1 MGIHQQVRKDRMEKL
16 TNFHQHNGHR
26 SIATILIAGF
36 LWLPAQVWNQQRS
49 AVSDSGVV
57 VSVEEH
63 ASKAGVAILK
73 KGGNAI
79 DAAVATAFALAVTY
93 PQAGNIGGGGFML
106 ARLASGETIAI
117 DYREK
122 APAKAHARMFLTR
135 DGSVDTMA
143 SEVGYLVAGVPG
155 TIRGLETAWRRYGKL
170 SWKELLEPAIEL
182 AEKGFPLP
190 AFQVL
195 QIERYRGEFSRFP
208 ESRKTFFKKDG
219 AAYQAGEWFV
229 QKELA
234 ATLKAVAD
242 SGADVFYKGRLARQ
256 MVADFEA
263 HGGIVTMDDL
273 GAYEAVIRA
282 PVRGVY
288 REYEILSMPP
298 PSSGGVALIEML
310 NILSSFDL
318 SKPDATRTQHVIIET
333 MRRAFFDRARFLG
346 DPDFVAVPVDRLT
359 SSDYAAHAAKGIHL
373 ESAGSSASMGRSAL
387 LEQDHQETTHLSV
400 ADREGNVVANTF
412 TLEDNFGSK
421 AVVTGL
427 GFLLNNELHDFNM
440 SPDEPIYEGWKGS
453 HPNRIEPGKRPLSSM
468 TPAIVL
474 KDGKPFLITGSP
486 GGKTIINTVLQTVIG
501 MIDYKLTLREVLD
514 RPRLNHTW
522 LPDRVLVEKNRW
534 PGTVVEG
541 LRRLGHVVEDV
552 EYLGDA
558 HSIWIN
564 PVTGRMHGEADFRR
578 MGWAQGIRN

>member
-1 MGIHQQVRKDRMEKL
+1 MKKL
-16 TNFHQHNGHR
+16 LTEATPVASCQRHGRHTC
-26 SIATILIAGF
+26 IVTILVAGLF
-36 LWLPAQVWNQQRS
+36 WLPVHVRGQQRS
-49 AVSDSGVV
+49 AVSDGGMV

-63 ASKAGVAILK
+63 ASKAGAAILE

-106 ARLASGETIAI
+106 VRLASGETAAI

-122 APAKAHARMFLTR
+122 APAKAHARMFQTS
-135 DGSVDTMA
+135 DGAVDTIA

-155 TIRGLETAWRRYGKL
+155 TIRGLETAWKRYGKL

-195 QIERYRGEFSRFP
+195 QFKRYRGELSRFP
-208 ESRKTFFKKDG
+208 ESRKTFFRQNGD
-219 AAYQAGEWFV
+219 AYQTGERFV

-234 ATLKAVAD
+234 ATLRTVAD
-242 SGADVFYKGRLARQ
+242 SGADVFYKGHLAQRI
-256 MVADFEA
+256 VADFEA
-263 HGGIVTMDDL
+263 HGGIMTMDDL

-288 REYEILSMPP
+288 RGYEILSMPP

-310 NILSSFDL
+310 NVLSSFDL
-318 SKPDATRTQHVIIET
+318 SKPDATRTQHVMIET
-333 MRRAFFDRARFLG
+333 MRRAFFDRARYLG
-346 DPDFVAVPVDRLT
+346 DMDYVAVPVDSLT
-359 SSDYAAHAAKGIHL
+359 SSAYAAHVAKGIDI
-373 ESAGSSASMGRSAL
+373 EKAGSSASMGRSASS
-387 LEQDHQETTHLSV
+387 EQEHMETTHLSV
-400 ADREGNVVANTF
+400 ADRDGNVVANTF

-427 GFLLNNELHDFNM
+427 GFLLNNELHDFTIN
-440 SPDEPIYEGWKGS
+440 PDEPIYKGWKGI

-468 TPAIVL
+468 TPTIVL

-501 MIDYKLTLREVLD
+501 VIDYQLSLREVLN

-534 PGTVVEG
+534 PGAVVDG

-558 HSIWIN
+558 HSIWID
-564 PVTGRMHGEADFRR
+564 PVTGRRHGEADFRR
-578 MGWAQGIRN
+578 MGWAQGVKN